1 MAQNPPPPTP
11 PQFPSP
17 EELKSKITDF
27 MKQNFGDHVSV
38 ATITEPEPA
47 VAEEDEKPEKTEHK
61 EFEFHLLPRDIKAH
75 LDRFVI
81 KQEEAKK
88 VLAIAVCDHYNHANY
103 LRRLEKEDPNRAQEI
118 EYIKQNVILVGPTGV
133 GKTYL
138 IKHIADLIKVPF
150 VKADATK
157 FSETGYVGGDV
168 EDLVREL
175 VHKADG
181 DVNLA
186 QFGIIY
192 IDEIDKIASA
202 GNLIGRDV
210 SGRGVQTTL
219 LKLMEETEV
228 PVRSMNDLQA
238 QLQAAF
244 EFQRRGKAKRDTI
257 NTRHILFVVSGA
269 FGKLKEQVAR
279 RVRHGQ
285 IGFSAQ
291 PIQVMDNELFQHVT
305 TQDFMEYGF
314 EPEFIG
320 RLPVRV
326 VCEDLDA
333 NDLFDIMKFSEGSLL
348 RQYERAFRAYGIEIS
363 FEDEALRLLAQAA
376 ATEKTGARGLLT
388 VFEKLFRDY
397 KFHLAGSGLTQLR
410 VSAALVREP
419 QRVLEQLMAEG
430 HKLEAQMLEAGA
442 REFAEKFS
450 KDHGLE
456 ISLDESAI
464 RRLVERAQAERMT
477 MTDLCAHLFKDFQFG
492 LSLIKKNTGRTQFV
506 LNAAAIDAPDKF
518 LSDLVVHTIQLH
530 RRKTPDCMK
539 PLLVA
544 FLDQTARHLPARGG
558 CGGSKRLIACMKR
571 SLITTLIIGVAVAL
585 IVGALHAT
593 KVIAGFEAVAAQ
605 LVTDYAGATRV
616 VGEKWQYVFVLLI
629 ALGVAWLSL
638 SNPRCGTMARLVI
651 NRVIAGGT
659 VWPRVGLLSLPR
671 IFSAG
676 AVSPGGRVCS
686 PRRRRV
692 VGFFAQEP
700 LTSNPHIVCRSR
712 FQRAISPS

>member
-1 MAQNPPPPTP
+1 MEQNPP

-17 EELKSKITDF
+17 EELKTKITEF
-27 MKQNFGDHVSV
+27 MKQNFGDRVSV
-38 ATITEPEPA
+38 ATFAEPEPA
-47 VAEEDEKPEKTEHK
+47 PTEEEEEEKPEKTDHK
-61 EFEFHLLPRDIKAH
+61 EFEFNLLPRDIKAH

-81 KQEEAKK
+81 KQDEAKK

-103 LRRLEKEDPNRAQEI
+103 LRHLEKEDATRAQEI

-181 DVNLA
+181 DLNLA

-192 IDEIDKIASA
+192 IDEIDKIAAA

-244 EFQRRGKAKRDTI
+244 EFQRRGKTTRETI

-269 FGKLKEQVAR
+269 FEKLKEHVAR

-285 IGFSAQ
+285 IGFSAE
-291 PIQVMDNELFQHVT
+291 PIQVMDNELFGHVT
-305 TQDFMEYGF
+305 TQDFIEYGF

-333 NDLFDIMKFSEGSLL
+333 DDLFSIMKYSEGSLL

-363 FEDEALRLLAQAA
+363 FEDEALRLLAEAA
-376 ATEKTGARGLLT
+376 AKEKTGARGLLT

-397 KFHLAGSGLTQLR
+397 KYYLAGSGLSQLR
-410 VSAALVREP
+410 VTAALVREP
-419 QRVLEQLMAEG
+419 KRVLDRLMAEG

-442 REFAEKFS
+442 RQFAEKFNR
-450 KDHGLE
+450 DHGLE
-456 ISLDESAI
+456 IVLDEAAV

-477 MTDLCAHLFKDFQFG
+477 MSDLCAHLFKDYQFG
-492 LSLIKKNTGRTQFV
+492 LNLVKKNTGQTKFV
-506 LNAAAIDAPDKF
+506 INEGAVDEPDKF
-518 LSDLVVHTIQLH
+518 LSELVVQSYY
-530 RRKTPDCMK
+530 P
-539 PLLVA
+539 
-544 FLDQTARHLPARGG
+544 
-558 CGGSKRLIACMKR
+558 
-571 SLITTLIIGVAVAL
+571 
-585 IVGALHAT
+585 GA
-593 KVIAGFEAVAAQ
+593 AAQ
-605 LVTDYAGATRV
+605 KA
-616 VGEKWQYVFVLLI
+616 
-629 ALGVAWLSL
+629 
-638 SNPRCGTMARLVI
+638 
-651 NRVIAGGT
+651 
-659 VWPRVGLLSLPR
+659 
-671 IFSAG
+671 
-676 AVSPGGRVCS
+676 
-686 PRRRRV
+686 
-692 VGFFAQEP
+692 
-700 LTSNPHIVCRSR
+700 
-712 FQRAISPS
+712 